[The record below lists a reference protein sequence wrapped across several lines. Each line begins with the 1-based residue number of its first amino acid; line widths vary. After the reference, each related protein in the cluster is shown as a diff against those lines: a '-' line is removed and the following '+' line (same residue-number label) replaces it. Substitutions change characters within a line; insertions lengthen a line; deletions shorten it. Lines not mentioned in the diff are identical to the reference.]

1 MASPMASR
9 VTRRLAA
16 VALYLA
22 ALLLLAH
29 LGYGVFRHALDP
41 DEFQFLHGGWLVAE
55 GRLPYVDFW
64 DDHGPLPHLLCS
76 FFYRAGGR
84 SDAAA
89 LLLHRSAVFALLLV
103 SAALLHATARR
114 LRPGDEL
121 LPAAALALYA
131 ASPILSHK
139 GIEVRSD
146 NLLQPIWA
154 LALLLFVSAAQGG
167 RGRAFLPAGAALGAG
182 ALVTPKTALL
192 GLASGAML
200 LTWMAFRRRL
210 EARAVA
216 WFALGT
222 VLFPVLLA
230 LWQWSEGA
238 LPALLHAYFVDALTA
253 PRFGAAHGL
262 VTIEREAPLWALL
275 GAAACAVLLIAAA
288 RRRLPA
294 PVACLGVCA
303 AVLVAGYVYLLP
315 IRFLHSLI
323 PAVVPMALVTAWAA
337 QELLV
342 GGPPYAPRR
351 LEALRVAALVAGV
364 LAVGLHEAP
373 LRRYDSRALRSQ
385 LERAERVA
393 ELVPRGAYLFDG
405 GWPPVPFPRP
415 LPDASLVIRVQQR
428 IFAGAYPVD
437 VVEELDRRD
446 VAWWQIDPRMPRFDR
461 LLKEFRER
469 EFLPLADALWV
480 AGKRLAPDA
489 AGGASF
495 SLRIAGDYWWA
506 GPASLRIDGRP
517 AANPAVLA
525 DGSHRAEWR
534 GAGPLLLAQ
543 APPEHWPPG
552 WGRLPGARAN
562 PLPQGR

>member
-1 MASPMASR
+1 MASR
-9 VTRRLAA
+9 STPRLAA
-16 VALYLA
+16 LALYLV

-41 DEFQFLHGGWLVAE
+41 DEFQFLHGGWLVSE

-84 SDAAA
+84 SDTAA

-114 LRPGDEL
+114 LRPGDAL
-121 LPAAALALYA
+121 LPALALALYA

-154 LALLLFVSAAQGG
+154 LALLLLVRAAQGG
-167 RGRAFLPAGAALGAG
+167 RGRQFLQAGAALGAG
-182 ALVTPKTALL
+182 FLVTPKTALL
-192 GLASGAML
+192 GLASGGML

-210 EARAVA
+210 ELRAVA
-216 WFALGT
+216 GFALGSA
-222 VLFPVLLA
+222 LFPALLGV
-230 LWQWSEGA
+230 WQWSEGA
-238 LPALLHAYFVDALTA
+238 LAALLRTWFVESLSA
-253 PRFGAAHGL
+253 PRFGAAHGIG
-262 VTIEREAPLWALL
+262 TIEHEAPLWALL
-275 GAAACAVLLIAAA
+275 GVAASAVLLVAAA
-288 RRRLPA
+288 RRRLPVL
-294 PVACLGVCA
+294 VACLWVCA
-303 AVLVAGYVYLLP
+303 AALVAQYVYLLP

-323 PAVVPMALVTAWAA
+323 PAVVPTALVSAWAA

-342 GGPPYAPRR
+342 GSQGAPRR
-351 LEALRVAALVAGV
+351 AEALRVAALVA
-364 LAVGLHEAP
+364 AVAAIGIYEASH
-373 LRRYDSRALRSQ
+373 RRYDGRALRGQ
-385 LERAERVA
+385 LERAERIARV
-393 ELVPRGAYLFDG
+393 VPRGAYLFDG

-415 LPDASLVIRVQQR
+415 LPDASLVIRIQQR
-428 IFAGAYPVD
+428 IFAGSYPVD
-437 VVEELDRRD
+437 LATELDRRD
-446 VAWWQIDPRMPRFDR
+446 VAWWQVDPRMRRFDR

-480 AGKRLAPDA
+480 AGKRLTPDA

-495 SLRIAGDYWWA
+495 SLRIAGSYWWA
-506 GPASLRIDGRP
+506 GAAALRLDGRP
-517 AANPAVLA
+517 AANPAVLG
-525 DGSHRAEWR
+525 DGAHRAEWS
-534 GAGPLLLAQ
+534 GAGPLLLVQ
-543 APPEHWPPG
+543 APPEHWPPV

-562 PLPQGR
+562 PLPEGR

>member
-1 MASPMASR
+1 MASR
-9 VTRRLAA
+9 GTRRFAA

-154 LALLLFVSAAQGG
+154 LALLLFVRAAQSG
-167 RGRAFLPAGAALGAG
+167 RDRAFLPAGAALGAG
-182 ALVTPKTALL
+182 FLVTPKTALL
-192 GLASGAML
+192 GLASGGML
-200 LTWMAFRRRL
+200 LTWMVFRRRF

-216 WFALGT
+216 WFAFGSA
-222 VLFPVLLA
+222 LFPALLG

-238 LPALLHAYFVDALTA
+238 LAALLHTYFVDALSA
-253 PRFGAAHGL
+253 PRFGSAHGL
-262 VTIEREAPLWALL
+262 GTIEREAPLWALL
-275 GAAACAVLLIAAA
+275 GVAACAVLLIAAA

-294 PVACLGVCA
+294 LVACIGVCA
-303 AVLVAGYVYLLP
+303 AALVAQYVYLLP

-323 PAVVPMALVTAWAA
+323 PAVVPMALLTAWAA

-342 GGPPYAPRR
+342 GGPSRGAPRR
-351 LEALRVAALVAGV
+351 AEALRVAALVGLV
-364 LAVGLHEAP
+364 LAVGLREAS
-373 LRRYDSRALRSQ
+373 LRRYDGRALRSQ

-393 ELVPRGAYLFDG
+393 RLVPRGAYLFDG

-415 LPDASLVIRVQQR
+415 LPDASLVIRIQQR

-437 VVEELDRRD
+437 LVEELDRRD

-461 LLKEFRER
+461 LLKEFREQ

-480 AGKRLAPDA
+480 AGRRLAPDA

-495 SLRIAGDYWWA
+495 SLRIAGAYWWA
-506 GPASLRIDGRP
+506 GPASLRVDGRP
-517 AANPAVLA
+517 ATNPAVLG
-525 DGSHRAEWR
+525 DGPHRAEWS
-534 GAGPLLLAQ
+534 GAGSLLLAQ

-552 WGRLPGARAN
+552 WGRPFGARAN
-562 PLPQGR
+562 PLPEGR